1 MNIKLTAQEKI
12 QVINGEDLFA
22 IMQKVLL
29 REQKIDRDKEH
40 FWIVGLDAGN
50 RILFIELVSL
60 GGVTSATVKPM
71 ETFRVA
77 VLKNAVSAILV
88 HNHTS
93 RDLTPS
99 DADKDLTDHLI
110 QVGRI
115 LNIPVFDHII
125 ITTEDFLSFQYQ
137 GLMDELRRSL
147 KWVPPYEIEERI
159 RAEERRM
166 REEAVRVAEE
176 DGERR
181 GKEEGVREGLRAGR
195 KEGMEMGLQEGEKK
209 GEMRGREEGER
220 KKAIEIARA
229 ALARGMDVEV
239 VAEISGLP
247 ETEIRKLTIS
257 VTAIRN

>member
-99 DADKDLTDHLI
+99 DADKDLTDRLI

-115 LNIPVFDHII
+115 LNIPVFDHLI

-195 KEGMEMGLQEGEKK
+195 KEGMEMGERK
-209 GEMRGREEGER
+209 GEERGRLEV
-220 KKAIEIARA
+220 ARA
-229 ALARGMDVEV
+229 ALAEGMEIGMVSR
-239 VAEISGLP
+239 ISGLL
-247 ETEIRKLTIS
+247 EGEIAQMK
-257 VTAIRN
+257 AEKE

>member
-12 QVINGEDLFA
+12 KVLNGEDIFA
-22 IMQKVLL
+22 IMSKILL
-29 REQKIDRDKEH
+29 REAKIDREKER
-40 FWIVGLDAGN
+40 FRIVGLDADN

-60 GGVTSATVKPM
+60 GSVTSTSAKPM

-77 VLKNAVSAILV
+77 VLKNAVSVILV

-99 DADKDLTDHLI
+99 DADKDLTDRLI

-115 LNIPVFDHII
+115 LNIPVFDHLI

-137 GLMDELRRSL
+137 GLMDELRKSL

-166 REEAVRVAEE
+166 REEAVRVA
-176 DGERR
+176 
-181 GKEEGVREGLRAGR
+181 
-195 KEGMEMGLQEGEKK
+195 
-209 GEMRGREEGER
+209 REEGER
-220 KKAIEIARA
+220 EGEGVGMRKGLREGRKEGLEMGREEGLQEGRIEVARA
-229 ALARGMDVEV
+229 ALAEGMDIGMVSR
-239 VAEISGLP
+239 ISGLSEEKV
-247 ETEIRKLTIS
+247 ETLMGE
-257 VTAIRN
+257 

>member
-22 IMQKVLL
+22 IMQKILL
-29 REQKIDRDKEH
+29 RENKIDRDKEH
-40 FWIVGLDAGN
+40 LWIVGLAADN
-50 RILFIELVSL
+50 RILFIELVVL

-195 KEGMEMGLQEGEKK
+195 KEGMEMGERK
-209 GEMRGREEGER
+209 GEERGRLEV
-220 KKAIEIARA
+220 ARA
-229 ALARGMDVEV
+229 ALAEGMEIGMVSR
-239 VAEISGLP
+239 ISGLL
-247 ETEIRKLTIS
+247 EGEVKELSS
-257 VTAIRN
+257 VAG

>member
-22 IMQKVLL
+22 IMQKILL
-29 REQKIDRDKEH
+29 RENKIDRDKEH

-99 DADKDLTDHLI
+99 DADKDLTDRLI

-115 LNIPVFDHII
+115 LNIPVFDHLI

-159 RAEERRM
+159 RAEERRI

-195 KEGMEMGLQEGEKK
+195 KEGMEMGERK
-209 GEMRGREEGER
+209 GEERGRLEV
-220 KKAIEIARA
+220 ARA
-229 ALARGMDVEV
+229 ALAEGMEIGMVSR
-239 VAEISGLP
+239 ISGLL
-247 ETEIRKLTIS
+247 EGEIAQMK
-257 VTAIRN
+257 AEKE

>member
-22 IMQKVLL
+22 IMQKILL
-29 REQKIDRDKEH
+29 RENKIDRDKEH

-99 DADKDLTDHLI
+99 DADKDLTDRLI

-195 KEGMEMGLQEGEKK
+195 KEGMEMGERK
-209 GEMRGREEGER
+209 GEERGRLEV
-220 KKAIEIARA
+220 ARA
-229 ALARGMDVEV
+229 ALAEGMEIGMVSR
-239 VAEISGLP
+239 ISGLL
-247 ETEIRKLTIS
+247 EGEIAQMK
-257 VTAIRN
+257 AEKE

>member
-12 QVINGEDLFA
+12 KVLNGEDIFA
-22 IMQKVLL
+22 IMSKILL
-29 REQKIDRDKEH
+29 REAKIDREKEH
-40 FWIVGLDAGN
+40 FWIVGLDADN

-60 GGVTSATVKPM
+60 GSVTSTSAKPM

-77 VLKNAVSAILV
+77 VLKNAVSVILV

-99 DADKDLTDHLI
+99 DADKDLTDRLI

-115 LNIPVFDHII
+115 LNIPVFDHLI

-137 GLMDELRRSL
+137 GLMDELRKSL

-166 REEAVRVAEE
+166 REEAVRVA
-176 DGERR
+176 
-181 GKEEGVREGLRAGR
+181 
-195 KEGMEMGLQEGEKK
+195 
-209 GEMRGREEGER
+209 REEGER
-220 KKAIEIARA
+220 EGEGVGMRKGLREGRKEGLEMGREEGLQEGRIEVARA
-229 ALARGMDVEV
+229 ALAEGMDIGMVSR
-239 VAEISGLP
+239 ISGLSEEKV
-247 ETEIRKLTIS
+247 ETLMGE
-257 VTAIRN
+257 